1 MKLLCTADL
10 HYRLPQLDWLVE
22 QAGDVDVVV
31 IPGDHLQV
39 VGAAPLEV
47 QIVVVSKY
55 LQRLSE
61 QALVLASSGNHD
73 LDGPGTT
80 GEQATEWLQ
89 ALASDRLVVDGQS
102 TDVDGVRFTVCP
114 WWDGPQTRQL
124 VEDQLAGGRNRSSGP
139 VDLGLS
145 LAARRLA
152 PVSGRLQGLPRSR
165 PGCMDRPLAPRP
177 RDLRPHPSGAVGGR
191 WGMGRPSG
199 VDMARQRRPPAGPDA
214 GPRRHRSR
222 RQAPRSGSHSLIEN
236 SFGWSSASLS
246 SRGRACAPT
255 PA

>member
-73 LDGPGTT
+73 LDGPGPT
-80 GEQATEWLQ
+80 GEQATEMAAGAGIGPTRRRRSVDRRRRS
-89 ALASDRLVVDGQS
+89 ALHRVSVVGRDPDPTTGRRS
-102 TDVDGVRFTVCP
+102 
-114 WWDGPQTRQL
+114 
-124 VEDQLAGGRNRSSGP
+124 AGSGRRRPSGS
-139 VDLGLS
+139 VDLGVS
-145 LAARRLA
+145 LAT
-152 PVSGRLQGLPRSR
+152 GRLTPVPGGLEGVSR
-165 PGCMDRPLAPRP
+165 PRPRGVDRPLASRSG
-177 RDLRPHPSGAVGGR
+177 DLWPHPPGALGR
-191 WGMGRPSG
+191 RWRMGRPAG
-199 VDMARQRRPPAGPDA
+199 LDVARQRRSSAGADA
-214 GPRRHRSR
+214 GSHRDRPRRIHR
-222 RQAPRSGSHSLIEN
+222 
-236 SFGWSSASLS
+236 
-246 SRGRACAPT
+246 
-255 PA
+255 